1 MKKEEKD
8 PKGYTYSIDNK
19 PKESANQSITGSEI
33 RQAGNVPA
41 DYSIFLKVNGPGD
54 DELIEDN
61 QKVDLSVPGR
71 DHFYSSK
78 RNTNNG

>member
-1 MKKEEKD
+1 MKNEKEH
-8 PKGYTYSIDNK
+8 PKVYKYSIDNK
-19 PKESANQSITGSEI
+19 PKESANQFITGAEI

>member
-1 MKKEEKD
+1 MKKEENHPQVYK
-8 PKGYTYSIDNK
+8 YSIDNK
-19 PKESANQSITGSEI
+19 PKETPNQFITGAEI